1 MKTKKLTQ
9 KAVLLLVLLLCG
21 SVMITVKAQP
31 TSGPGIDPNALLL
44 LDFENG
50 NVSGWTKNT
59 INRGEKVSVE
69 LMDAQNGDPVRFGR
83 YAVKLNWDLTAGQTG
98 TTLACLYAPP
108 GNAFVIPAAA
118 NPRKIGMWIYASPE
132 CKGNLW
138 FRLQLFYP
146 PGAAGSS
153 SSVVAVFGNEPS
165 YNAINWA
172 GWKYH
177 EFDFPASGANKQLGP
192 PAAATPSYGM
202 FRFLQ
207 EKSGDATLGRQLT
220 KGYFIID
227 NVRVTSGNFTE
238 DTTRPAISS
247 LTGNGTNLT
256 GATFLTGQ
264 MNLSAAYSDGIS
276 GINAE
281 SACFTVNGV
290 LYKSGSTGFT
300 ADATTATLTGLK
312 LRNGTHTVVFYVEDK
327 FGNIQT
333 STATFT
339 VNDPA
344 VVATTVTLVPDVQAN
359 VGKVFEMKVN
369 TNNSQDIKEL
379 NITLELN
386 QYASIDATNGVV
398 FAGSVTE
405 GTHNYNSTNNQLTIH
420 LKNDNTAAV
429 VETLATIRVNISKNS
444 NPDDV
449 LRCSP
454 IVATATYGDD
464 TVGAFS
470 FFTAF
475 SRPVLS
481 TYNLTVR
488 KRIVGVPGEVLV
500 TNLSGNPVAG
510 ATVYADAVSGVCG
523 ADGIASFNFTAQAQA
538 VNMYAEKEGE
548 YSYTYIVRTLA
559 PMLTNIPSAIRSGT
573 TTDPST
579 SKTIVWMANPATAAD
594 PSIMKLAKKSAGEGS
609 FVEHTGLT
617 KILEFDAISSSGVA
631 KGSKITVNGL
641 DPGTT
646 YIYQVGDG
654 TNWSATREFT
664 TTTNTGKFSFSAY
677 GDLQATG
684 AADMAH
690 WIAAAATL
698 EAMDQKP
705 FFSLNVGDIV
715 DNDNN
720 WAYHAHYSSLF
731 DQRTDFANID
741 MTATY
746 GNHEYMGTPNADIIK
761 FLNGHPS
768 LAPSANYNID
778 AVGDGTYA
786 SVYGNMIVIGLDWES
801 KGAGYTALQRQTE
814 QVKWLDE
821 VLTAHAGKTWK
832 IITLHYEI
840 PNTGF
845 TSTAMATL
853 GPVLDKHNVQVV
865 FCGHGHSFRRV
876 QVKNNVWTPS
886 AYTRTAAPE
895 AGAGTLHWQL
905 GGMRPSDGNNQRWV
919 LGEVDGNTIKFT
931 VRDGSNAI
939 VANEGFT
946 LTTSLEEYPLTFNT
960 VSGNGT
966 LTATV
971 DGTAITTGS
980 QVQKGKSV
988 VFTATPNEGFKVKEW
1003 KLNGVTVDNTNAT
1016 YALSNL
1022 TAIATVTVEFEVTSG
1037 IENSFGANIQIY
1049 PNPFTDELIISGAEN
1064 SLLEIMDI
1072 TGMKVFK
1079 QKISGNDEVIQFKKL
1094 SPGVYFFHIEKDK
1107 QVKIVKIVK
1116 KTEMK

>member
-1 MKTKKLTQ
+1 MKTKRLTQ
-9 KAVLLLVLLLCG
+9 KAILLLVLLLCG
-21 SVMITVKAQP
+21 SGMMTLKAQP

-50 NVSGWTKNT
+50 NVSGWTKST

-69 LMDAQNGDPVRFGR
+69 LMDAENGDPVRFGR
-83 YAVKLNWDLTAGQTG
+83 YAVKLNWDLTAAQLNQ
-98 TTLACLYAPP
+98 TLACLYSPP
-108 GNAFVIPAAA
+108 GNAFTIPAAA

-132 CKGNLW
+132 CQGNIW
-138 FRLQLFYP
+138 FRLQLFSP
-146 PGAAGSS
+146 PGSTPGAGAT
-153 SSVVAVFGNEPS
+153 VVSVFGNEIA
-165 YNAINWA
+165 YTYWT

-177 EFDFPASGANKQLGP
+177 EFDFPASGANKALGP
-192 PAAATPSYGM
+192 PSTTTPSYGM
-202 FRFLQ
+202 FRLLQ
-207 EKSGDATLGRQLT
+207 ATSGMNGKQLT

-227 NVRVTSGNFTE
+227 NIRVTSATE
-238 DTTRPAISS
+238 DTTKPTLSS
-247 LTGNGTNLT
+247 LTGNGTNLA
-256 GATFLTGQ
+256 GATFVTGQ
-264 MNLSAAYSDGIS
+264 INLSATYSDGTS

-300 ADATTATLTGLK
+300 ADATSATLTGLN
-312 LRNGTHTVVFYVEDK
+312 LRNGTHTVVSLVEDK

-333 STATFT
+333 STTIFT
-339 VNDPA
+339 VNDPN
-344 VVATTVTLVPDVQAN
+344 VVATTVTLVPDAQAN
-359 VGKVFEMKVN
+359 VGNVYEMKVN

-405 GTHNYNSTNNQLTIH
+405 GTYNYNSTNNQLTIH

-449 LRCSP
+449 IRCTP
-454 IVATATYGDD
+454 IAATATYGDD
-464 TVGAFS
+464 TAGAFS

-475 SRPVLS
+475 SRPVLA
-481 TYNLTVR
+481 TYNLTAL
-488 KRIVGVPGEVLV
+488 KRIVGLPGEVLV
-500 TNLSGNPVAG
+500 TDLSGNPVAG
-510 ATVYADAVSGVCG
+510 ATVYANAVTGVTG
-523 ADGIASFNFTAQAQA
+523 ADGIASFDFTASVQA
-538 VNMYAEKEGE
+538 VNMYAGKEGK

-559 PMLTNIPSAIRSGT
+559 PMLTSIPSAIRSGT
-573 TTDPST
+573 TVDPST
-579 SKTIVWMANPATAAD
+579 SKTMVWMANPATSAD
-594 PSIMKLAKKSAGEGS
+594 PSVMKLAKKSAGEGS
-609 FVEHTGLT
+609 FVEYTGVST
-617 KILEFDAISSSGVA
+617 ILEFDAISSSGVA
-631 KGSKITVNGL
+631 KGSKVTVTGL
-641 DPGTT
+641 EPGTT
-646 YIYQVGDG
+646 YIYQVGDR
-654 TNWSATREFT
+654 TNWTATREFT

-677 GDLQATG
+677 GDLQASST
-684 AADMAH
+684 ADMTH
-690 WIAAAATL
+690 WIAAGATI

-720 WAYHAHYSSLF
+720 WAYHSLYSSLF
-731 DQRTDFANID
+731 DQRTGFANID

-746 GNHEYMGTPNADIIK
+746 GNHEYMGTENAKIIK

-786 SVYGNMIVIGLDWES
+786 SVYGNMIVIGLDWEL
-801 KGAGYTALQRQTE
+801 KGGGYTALQRQTE
-814 QVKWLDE
+814 QVKWMDE
-821 VLTAHAGKTWK
+821 VLTAHADKTWK

-840 PNTGF
+840 PNTSF
-845 TSTAMATL
+845 TPTSMATL

-865 FCGHGHSFRRV
+865 FCGHGHTFRRV

-886 AYTRTAAPE
+886 TYTRTAAPV

-905 GGMRPSDGNNQRWV
+905 GGMRPSDGNSQRWV

-946 LTTSLEEYPLTFNT
+946 LTTPIEEYPVTFNT
-960 VSGNGT
+960 VNGNGT

-971 DGTAITTGS
+971 DGTTITTGS
-980 QVQKGKSV
+980 QVHKGKNV
-988 VFTATPNEGFKVKEW
+988 VFTAAPNEGFKVKEW
-1003 KLNGVTVDNTNAT
+1003 KLNGVAVDGTNAT
-1016 YALSNL
+1016 YTLSNL
-1022 TAIATVTVEFEVTSG
+1022 TGIATVTVEFDLATGV
-1037 IENSFGANIQIY
+1037 ENSFAANIQIY
-1049 PNPFTDELIISGAEN
+1049 PNPFTDALNITGAEN
-1064 SLLEIMDI
+1064 SVLQVMDI
-1072 TGMKVFK
+1072 AGAKVYK
-1079 QKISGNDEVIQFKKL
+1079 QKINGNNEVIHLKKL
-1094 SPGVYFFHIEKDK
+1094 SPGVYFFHFEKDK
-1107 QVKIVKIVK
+1107 QVKQVIIVK
-1116 KTEMK
+1116 K

>member
-1 MKTKKLTQ
+1 MKTKKLMQ
-9 KAVLLLVLLLCG
+9 KAFLLLLLLLCG
-21 SVMITVKAQP
+21 LGMITTKAQP

-50 NVSGWTKNT
+50 DVSGWTKNT

-69 LMDAQNGDPVRFGR
+69 LMDAQKGDPVRFGR
-83 YAVKLNWDLTAGQTG
+83 YAVKLNWDLTAGQSG

-138 FRLQLFYP
+138 FRLQLFNP

-153 SSVVAVFGNEPS
+153 STVVAVFGNEPS
-165 YNAINWA
+165 YAAINWT

-177 EFDFPASGANKQLGP
+177 EFDFPTSGANKQLGP

-202 FRFLQ
+202 FRLLQ

-227 NVRVTSGNFTE
+227 NVRVTSGNVTE
-238 DTTRPAISS
+238 DTTRPTISS

-256 GATFLTGQ
+256 GATFVTGQ
-264 MNLSAAYSDGIS
+264 INLSAAYSDATS

-281 SACFTVNGV
+281 TACFTVNGV
-290 LYKSGSTGFT
+290 IYKSGSTGFA
-300 ADATTATLTGLK
+300 ADATTATLTGMK
-312 LRNGTHTVVFYVEDK
+312 LRNGTHTVVSYVEDK

-339 VNDPA
+339 VNDPN
-344 VVATTVTLVPDVQAN
+344 VVATSVTLVPDIQAQ
-359 VGKVFEMKVN
+359 VGNVFEMKVK

-386 QYASIDATNGVV
+386 QYASMDATNAVS

-405 GTHNYNSTNNQLTIH
+405 GTYNYNTTNNQLTIH
-420 LKNDNTAAV
+420 LKNDNTAAT
-429 VETLATIRVNISKNS
+429 VETLATIKVNISKKS

-449 LRCSP
+449 LRCTP

-464 TVGAFS
+464 TTGAFS

-475 SRPVLS
+475 SRPVQA
-481 TYNLTVR
+481 TYNLTVI
-488 KRIVGVPGEVLV
+488 KRIVGVSGKVLV
-500 TNLSGNPVAG
+500 TDLSGNPIAG
-510 ATVYADAVSGVCG
+510 ATVFADAVTGVTG
-523 ADGIASFNFTAQAQA
+523 ADGTASFDFTASAQA
-538 VNMYAEKEGE
+538 VNMYAGKDGK

-559 PMLTNIPSAIRSGT
+559 PMLTSTPTAIRSGT
-573 TTDPST
+573 TVDPST
-579 SKTIVWMANPATAAD
+579 SKTIVWMSNPATATD
-594 PSIMKLAKKSAGEGS
+594 LSVMKLAKKSAGEGS
-609 FVEHTGLT
+609 FVEYTGIT
-617 KILEFDAISSSGVA
+617 TVLEFDAISSSGVT
-631 KGSKITVNGL
+631 KGSKVTVTGL

-664 TTTNTGKFSFSAY
+664 TTTNTSKFSFSAY

-684 AADMAH
+684 SADMAH
-690 WIAAAATL
+690 WIAAAATM
-698 EAMDQKP
+698 EAMPQKP

-720 WAYHAHYSSLF
+720 WAYHSHYSSLF
-731 DQRTDFANID
+731 DQRTGFANVD
-741 MTATY
+741 MVSTY
-746 GNHEYMGTPNADIIK
+746 GNHEYMGTDNAKIIK

-768 LAPSANYNID
+768 LAPSAKYNID

-786 SVYGNMIVIGLDWES
+786 SLYGNMIVIGLDWES
-801 KGAGYTALQRQTE
+801 KGGGYTALQRQTE

-821 VLTAHAGKTWK
+821 VLTAHADKTWK

-840 PNTGF
+840 PNTDF
-845 TSTAMATL
+845 TSTSIATL

-865 FCGHGHSFRRV
+865 FCGHGHTFRRV

-886 AYTRTAAPE
+886 TYTRTASPVV
-895 AGAGTLHWQL
+895 GAGTMHWQL
-905 GGMRPSDGNNQRWV
+905 GGMRPSDGNSQRWV

-946 LTTSLEEYPLTFNT
+946 LTTPLEEYPVTFNT
-960 VSGNGT
+960 LNGNGT
-966 LTATV
+966 LAATV
-971 DGTAITTGS
+971 DVTAITTGS
-980 QVQKGKSV
+980 QVQKGKNV
-988 VFTATPNEGFKVKEW
+988 VFTATPNVGFKLKEW
-1003 KLNGVTVDNTNAT
+1003 KLNGVAVDGTNAT
-1016 YALSNL
+1016 YTLSNL
-1022 TAIATVTVEFEVTSG
+1022 TGIATVTVEFETASEV
-1037 IENSFGANIQIY
+1037 ENSFATNIRIS
-1049 PNPFTDELIISGAEN
+1049 PNPFTNALNITGAEN
-1064 SLLEIMDI
+1064 SVLQVMDI
-1072 TGMKVFK
+1072 AGATVYK
-1079 QKISGNDEVIQFKKL
+1079 QTISGNNEVIHLKKI
-1094 SPGVYFFHIEKDK
+1094 SSGVYFFQIEKDK
-1107 QVKIVKIVK
+1107 QVKQVKIVK
-1116 KTEMK
+1116 K

>member
-1 MKTKKLTQ
+1 MKTRKFTQ
-9 KAVLLLVLLLCG
+9 KTNLLLVLMLCLSG
-21 SVMITVKAQP
+21 MITTKAQP
-31 TSGPGIDPNALLL
+31 TSGPGIDPNALLI

-50 NVSGWTKNT
+50 DVSGWTKNT

-69 LMDAQNGDPVRFGR
+69 LMDAQKGDPVRFGR
-83 YAVKLNWDLTAGQTG
+83 YAVKLNWDLTAGQVG
-98 TTLACLYAPP
+98 TTLACLYSPP
-108 GNAFVIPAAA
+108 SNAFVIPAAA

-138 FRLQLFYP
+138 FRLQLFSP
-146 PGAAGSS
+146 PGAVGSGS
-153 SSVVAVFGNEPS
+153 TVVSVFGNEPS
-165 YNAINWA
+165 YAAINWT

-177 EFDFPASGANKQLGP
+177 EFNFPDGGANKQLGP
-192 PAAATPSYGM
+192 PAAATSSYGM
-202 FRFLQ
+202 FRLLQ

-227 NVRVTSGNFTE
+227 NVRITSGNVTE
-238 DTTRPAISS
+238 DTTRPTISS
-247 LTGNGTNLT
+247 LTGNGTNLAGT
-256 GATFLTGQ
+256 TFETGQ
-264 MNLSAAYSDGIS
+264 INLSAAYSDGTS

-312 LRNGTHTVVFYVEDK
+312 LRNGTQTVVSYVEDK

-339 VNDPA
+339 VNDPI
-344 VVATTVTLVPDVQAN
+344 VVATAVTLVPDAQAQVGN
-359 VGKVFEMKVN
+359 VYEMKVN

-386 QYASIDATNGVV
+386 QFASMDATNGVV

-405 GTHNYNSTNNQLTIH
+405 GTYSYNSTNSQLTIH
-420 LKNDNTAAV
+420 LKNDNTAFA
-429 VETLATIRVNISKNS
+429 VETLATIKVNISKNS

-449 LRCSP
+449 LRCTP

-464 TVGAFS
+464 TAGAFS

-475 SRPVLS
+475 SRPVLA

-488 KRIVGVPGEVLV
+488 KRIVGLPGEVLV
-500 TNLSGNPVAG
+500 TNLTGNPVAG
-510 ATVYADAVSGVCG
+510 ATVYADALTGITG
-523 ADGIASFNFTAQAQA
+523 ADGIASFNFTASAQA
-538 VNMYAEKEGE
+538 VNMYTEKEGK

-559 PMLTNIPSAIRSGT
+559 PMLTSTPSAIRSGT
-573 TTDPST
+573 TVDPST
-579 SKTIVWMANPATAAD
+579 SKTIAWMANPATAAN
-594 PSIMKLAKKSAGEGS
+594 PSVMKLAKKSAGEGS
-609 FVEHTGLT
+609 FVEYNGVTT
-617 KILEFDAISSSGVA
+617 ILEFDAIASSGVT
-631 KGSKITVNGL
+631 KGSKVTVRGL

-664 TTTNTGKFSFSAY
+664 TTTNTSKFSFSAY

-684 AADMAH
+684 PADMAH

-698 EAMDQKP
+698 EAMNQKP

-731 DQRTDFANID
+731 DQRTGFANVD
-741 MTATY
+741 MVSAY
-746 GNHEYMGTPNADIIK
+746 GNHEYMGTPNADLIK

-768 LAPSANYNID
+768 LAPSAKYNID

-801 KGAGYTALQRQTE
+801 KGGGYTALQRQTE
-814 QVKWLDE
+814 QVKWMDE
-821 VLTAHAGKTWK
+821 VLTANADKTWK

-840 PNTGF
+840 PNTDF
-845 TSTAMATL
+845 TATSMATL
-853 GPVLDKHNVQVV
+853 GPVLDKHNVQVA
-865 FCGHGHSFRRV
+865 FCGHGHTFRRV

-886 AYTRTAAPE
+886 TYTRTAAPV
-895 AGAGTLHWQL
+895 AGAGTVHWQL
-905 GGMRPSDGNNQRWV
+905 GGMRPSDGNSQRWV

-946 LTTSLEEYPLTFNT
+946 LTTPVEEYPVTFNK
-960 VSGNGT
+960 VNSDGT
-966 LTATV
+966 LNATV

-980 QVQKGKSV
+980 QVQKGKNV
-988 VFTATPNEGFKVKEW
+988 VFTAVPNVGFKVKEW
-1003 KLNGVTVDNTNAT
+1003 KLNGVAVNNTNPT
-1016 YALSNL
+1016 YTISNL
-1022 TAIATVTVEFEVTSG
+1022 TAIASVTVEFETASG
-1037 IENSFGANIQIY
+1037 VENLFAVNIQIS
-1049 PNPFTDELIISGAEN
+1049 PNPFTDAVNITGAEN
-1064 SLLEIMDI
+1064 SILELMDI
-1072 TGMKVFK
+1072 AGTKVYK
-1079 QKISGNDEVIQFKKL
+1079 QKINGNNEVIHLKNL

-1107 QVKIVKIVK
+1107 QEIQVKIVK
-1116 KTEMK
+1116 K